1 VIRPVRAMLAA
12 ALVFAV
18 RRRHEQVARG
28 LRRVATVAH
37 AAADDLDFLADIF
50 DPEAS

>member
-18 RRRHEQVARG
+18 RKRHEQVARG
-28 LRRVATVAH
+28 LRRVATAAH
-37 AAADDLDFLADIF
+37 AAADDLDFLAEIF
-50 DPEAS
+50 DPGAM